1 MIHNTRKKASMLVI
15 ATLANLALIAQEK
28 GLDIDIDINKKE
40 WYEQPWAWVA
50 GGAVLLLLIV
60 LLSRRKS

>member
-1 MIHNTRKKASMLVI
+1 MIHNTRRKASMLVI

>member
-1 MIHNTRKKASMLVI
+1 MKKI
-15 ATLANLALIAQEK
+15 ATRTSLLVVTLITTLWAKAQNK

-50 GGAVLLLLIV
+50 GGAILLLLIV
-60 LLSRRKS
+60 LAARKRS

>member
-1 MIHNTRKKASMLVI
+1 MIHNNRKKASMLVI
-15 ATLANLALIAQEK
+15 ATLANLALFAQEK

-60 LLSRRKS
+60 LLSRRK

>member
-15 ATLANLALIAQEK
+15 ATLANLALFAQEK